1 MGTTVMDVVREY
13 FPDISEDEADHI
25 VWGHTG
31 FPGFWNIPTDGATP
45 EECFRKQLQTY
56 KDGGGRALSLCCDPE
71 GASAAMRAA
80 RAEGKDDSNESVPN
94 SSNDAAKEDDT

>member
-1 MGTTVMDVVREY
+1 MTVDDIVREY
-13 FPDISEDEADHI
+13 FPHASEEEVEHI

-31 FPGFWNIPTDGATP
+31 FPAFWNIPTDGATP

-71 GASAAMRAA
+71 GVLAELRKHRGAAD
-80 RAEGKDDSNESVPN
+80 E
-94 SSNDAAKEDDT
+94 